1 MTKYKYLVQ
10 LECGAGSLAA
20 GSVSPVVHVSC
31 CVWLLCYLLPSS
43 LLWARLS
50 FHSGLALGVNQL

>member
-43 LLWARLS
+43 LLWARLT
-50 FHSGLALGVNQL
+50 FHSGLALGANY